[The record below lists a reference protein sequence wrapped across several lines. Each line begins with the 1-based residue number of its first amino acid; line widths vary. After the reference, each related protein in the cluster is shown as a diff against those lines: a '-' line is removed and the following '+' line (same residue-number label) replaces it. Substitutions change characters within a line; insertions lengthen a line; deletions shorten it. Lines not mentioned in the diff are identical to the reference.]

1 MSLRNP
7 RSPNQFA
14 DRNDA
19 GRRLAR
25 ALQHLRSGEGGPERD
40 LVVVGL
46 PRGGVPVAAHVARVL
61 GAPLDVIL
69 VRKLGVPIQPELAM
83 GAIGEDG
90 IRVTADDVMDQ
101 LGLGPDDLDRVEARE
116 RIELERRARAY
127 RAGRARIPLRDREV
141 VVVDDGVAT
150 GSTARAA
157 CQVARAEGAARV
169 ILAVPVAPQDWVLR
183 LGDVADELVAVAT
196 PDPFIA
202 IGRFYRDFSPT
213 TDAEVVALLDRTG
226 SIPTGEPA
234 RAREPGSG

>member
-1 MSLRNP
+1 MSHRNP
-7 RSPNQFA
+7 RSPHLFA

-25 ALQHLRSGEGGPERD
+25 ALRHLRSGEGGSERD

-46 PRGGVPVAAHVARVL
+46 PRGGVPVAAHVAREL

-127 RAGRARIPLRDREV
+127 RAGRARIPLRGREV

-169 ILAVPVAPQDWVLR
+169 ILAVPVAPEDWVPR
-183 LGDVADELVAVAT
+183 LGDVADELVTVAT

-213 TDAEVVALLDRTG
+213 TDAEVVALLDRSG
-226 SIPTGEPA
+226 SIPTGE
-234 RAREPGSG
+234 R